1 MLKAT
6 FSKSSTCDFS
16 CLCLCEFGLFWFL
29 GLISVE
35 SFTDLINLGLA
46 IYAINLSKLGQKV
59 YEGQGKDKIKKKE
72 KKEQRTRTRSRK
84 LWLLLC
90 SLHLST

>member
-16 CLCLCEFGLFWFL
+16 CLLCEFGLFWFL
-29 GLISVE
+29 GLISVI

-59 YEGQGKDKIKKKE
+59 YEGQGKDKIKKKR
-72 KKEQRTRTRSRK
+72 KKGTKDQNK
-84 LWLLLC
+84 V
-90 SLHLST
+90 